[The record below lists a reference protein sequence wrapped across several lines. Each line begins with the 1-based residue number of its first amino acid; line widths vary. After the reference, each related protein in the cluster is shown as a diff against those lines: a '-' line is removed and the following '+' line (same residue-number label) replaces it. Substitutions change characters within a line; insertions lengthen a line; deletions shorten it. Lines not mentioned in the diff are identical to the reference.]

1 MKFERVRLIAESIGV
16 ISIVA
21 SLIFVGMQLRQTQ
34 QSLNMELI
42 LTEMTIFQELQ
53 SRLIENPEFAEIM
66 VQAGEDASSLTPA
79 ERMRALAWLEEW
91 LSQIATYTN
100 ENRAGVLSDEGLARR
115 LGNECWF
122 YFQYE
127 ELFDEIRTR
136 RDFFESID
144 RFCIEN

>member
-1 MKFERVRLIAESIGV
+1 MKIERLRPIAETIGV

-34 QSLNMELI
+34 QSLDMARI

-53 SRLIENPEFAEIM
+53 SRIIENADLAEIM
-66 VQAGEDASSLTPA
+66 AKARNDSSSLTSA

-91 LSQIATYTN
+91 LAQIATYGN
-100 ENRAGVLSDEGLARR
+100 ENSAGVLSDEGLARR

-122 YFQYE
+122 YYE
-127 ELFDEIRTR
+127 YRELFDEIRDR
-136 RDFFESID
+136 RDFFEEVD
-144 RFCIEN
+144 QFCTAE